1 MNNII
6 KCLSDRES
14 QELKGILNS
23 HENNAP
29 KVIKDNIKKEQ
40 EV

>member
-14 QELKGILNS
+14 QDLRGKINS
-23 HENNAP
+23 RESNAA
-29 KVIKDNIKKEQ
+29 KVKKDNIKKEQ